1 MVMNLKTLLNYCL
14 DDEYII
20 YRRGKG
26 GVKYE
31 RRDIPKPWYKE
42 DVDVWWA
49 GMSDDGACVKIKM
62 EDEIDDN

>member
-26 GVKYE
+26 GVKNE
-31 RRDIPKPWYKE
+31 RMYIPKPR
-42 DVDVWWA
+42 
-49 GMSDDGACVKIKM
+49 
-62 EDEIDDN
+62 